1 MAFPG
6 TFIAV
11 SHDRYFLDK
20 TANCTLVLNQG
31 TITEYLGGY
40 SYYLMKKEEESS
52 RPQEQEHVSQ
62 KKKTEQPPAQKNNSH
77 RQSSVS
83 TLPTGRRQE
92 MIERAEAE
100 IAMAEAEL
108 KGLEYEMNL
117 PETQC
122 DPERSRTVAAAYAE
136 KEQEII
142 QRYAKWEQL
151 TEVDDAASARS

>member
-31 TITEYLGGY
+31 KITEYLGGY

-52 RPQEQEHVSQ
+52 RPQEQDQVSQ
-62 KKKTEQPPAQKNNSH
+62 KKKTEQPPVQKNNSH
-77 RQSSVS
+77 RQSSAS

-122 DPERSRTVAAAYAE
+122 DPERIHNVAAAYAE
-136 KEQEII
+136 TEQEII

>member
-1 MAFPG
+1 M
-6 TFIAV
+6 
-11 SHDRYFLDK
+11 SLKRRKQNNL
-20 TANCTLVLNQG
+20 L
-31 TITEYLGGY
+31 
-40 SYYLMKKEEESS
+40 
-52 RPQEQEHVSQ
+52 R
-62 KKKTEQPPAQKNNSH
+62 KNNSH
-77 RQSSVS
+77 RQSSAS